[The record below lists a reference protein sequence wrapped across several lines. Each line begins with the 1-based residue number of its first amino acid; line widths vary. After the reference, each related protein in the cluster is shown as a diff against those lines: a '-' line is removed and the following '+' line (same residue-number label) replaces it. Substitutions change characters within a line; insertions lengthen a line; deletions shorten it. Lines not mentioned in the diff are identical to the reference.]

1 MEALVKVCEAVLGQF
16 VCFDNDVYR
25 GQCTRLPKYLLSKCG
40 VEIGPQTGNG
50 YKVVDTI
57 VAKGGYCMDEATSVQ
72 KGYRVCSCDVSGSTY
87 GHTWVE
93 VLVDGNWVI
102 YEQNVKREGTVS
114 ADFGVG
120 TVYSVSKAY
129 ARGSWRNNTRYAG
142 HPSIDSFIEANTP
155 KPEPT
160 PEPEPLPTPP
170 VVDDFVVG
178 EKVSLKKYVD
188 YYGTLLIKTRSY
200 YYISEINGDRAVL
213 NADAVDGPV
222 YCAANTNNLIGA
234 EGDDDD
240 SISVGDKVLPID
252 FVDYSGTP
260 LKQTRDYYYVMQING
275 DRAVLTAD
283 SVDGTI
289 YAAININN
297 LRKV

>member
-1 MEALVKVCEAVLGQF
+1 MEALIKVCEAVLGQF

-25 GQCTRLPKYLLSKCG
+25 GQCTRLPKYTLIMCG
-40 VEIGPQTGNG
+40 VEWPGNTGDG
-50 YKVVDTI
+50 KKVVDT
-57 VAKGGYCMDEATSVQ
+57 VVQMGGYYMSEEESEA
-72 KGYRVCSCDVSGSTY
+72 KGYRICSCDVDGIDT
-87 GHTWVE
+87 GHTYLQIKINGEWVT
-93 VLVDGNWVI
+93 
-102 YEQNVKREGTVS
+102 YEQNVKRDGVTS
-114 ADFGVG
+114 ADFGAG
-120 TVYSVSKAY
+120 TVYSVSKTTQP
-129 ARGSWRNNTRYAG
+129 GNWRKNVRYAG
-142 HPSIDSFIEANTP
+142 HPSIDLVIEANTP
-155 KPEPT
+155 KPEP
-160 PEPEPLPTPP
+160 EPLPTPP
-170 VVDDFVVG
+170 AVDDFVVG

-188 YYGTLLIKTRSY
+188 YYGALLMKTRDY
-200 YYISEINGDRAVL
+200 YYISQIDGDRAVL

-234 EGDDDD
+234 ESYEDD

-252 FVDYSGTP
+252 FVDYDGTP

-283 SVDGTI
+283 SVDGTV